1 MYHRRSDS
9 FERLHNPREE
19 KDRTERQA
27 VLDYL
32 NHYELVAIGILNG
45 ILDEEFYRTWM
56 KGPFVRDW
64 NAAATFIQRERW
76 KQADGADDFVYYRR
90 LFENFQQVACAW
102 DRAAVRL
109 TAESG
114 GRPLR
119 PGGPGRRTPARRPGL
134 AAALLLSR
142 PMPLFEASDLGCLR
156 GERAVFA
163 GLGFAL
169 EAGDLLLLT
178 GPNGT
183 GKSSL
188 LRVLA
193 GLLRPA
199 RGPPGLGRRRCLGRP
214 WAPTTTACATWGTAR
229 R

>member
-1 MYHRRSDS
+1 MECSELQATTEATRALIVCVASSFSWWSLLTPAVVAISALAAAWGVVQARATARKRATLDLIEKFESTDHYRGLHAIFMYHRRSDS

-102 DRAAVRL
+102 GRAAVRL

-119 PGGPGRRTPARRPGL
+119 PEGPGDEHLPGDPA
-134 AAALLLSR
+134 
-142 PMPLFEASDLGCLR
+142 
-156 GERAVFA
+156 
-163 GLGFAL
+163 
-169 EAGDLLLLT
+169 
-178 GPNGT
+178 
-183 GKSSL
+183 
-188 LRVLA
+188 
-193 GLLRPA
+193 
-199 RGPPGLGRRRCLGRP
+199 
-214 WAPTTTACATWGTAR
+214 
-229 R
+229 